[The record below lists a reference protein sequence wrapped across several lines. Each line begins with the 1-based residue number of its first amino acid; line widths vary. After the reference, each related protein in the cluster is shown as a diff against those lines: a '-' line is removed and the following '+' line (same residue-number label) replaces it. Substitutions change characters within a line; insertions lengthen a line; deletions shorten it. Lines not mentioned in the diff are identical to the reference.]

1 MDDIEVPQYFI
12 CPISLQIMKDPV
24 TAITG
29 ITYDRENI
37 EHWVFQEEN
46 NLCPVTKQPMPQD
59 SDLTPNHTLRRLI
72 QSWCTE
78 KALDRIPTPKPPL
91 NKRFSRSST
100 KEIESVWLK
109 LVWLRPCGYLFTSC
123 HKRGETMGLEEALSI
138 MCLVRGLSTETKLLL
153 SENDQIID
161 SLMWVLG
168 RDIGNHNTVKS
179 HAMLVLKGIIGK
191 ASSNVLER
199 LKPEFFERIVGALRE
214 GISHQGANSALQ
226 IMLDT
231 CPWGRNRIMM
241 TESGAVFELV
251 ELELGSPEQKTSE
264 LILGILF
271 HLCSCA
277 DGRERFLSHSA
288 SVALITKRLLMV
300 SPAAD
305 DRAMLIISLICK
317 FSGTPFVI
325 QEMLRVGTFAKL
337 CVVLQGDCATYL
349 KDKAKEILREH
360 SNVWKNSPCIEVNA
374 LNLLSRTLNE
384 MRVHMPF
391 DFFTGT
397 VRESVCTPQTDC
409 FYFESDRE
417 GRASYRV
424 LFETSRMSS
433 RRISLSCHCIGKF
446 PVDLVPSTAPIS
458 VPPYSGEA
466 LDFWGLSS
474 SDLCLRFTE
483 FTGRVLYPS
492 SARMMSFT
500 SFTILDL
507 LCIPV
512 AIECIKISDVQF

>member
-91 NKRFSRSST
+91 NKVHVLSLIRDLWLPKLQLKTLR
-100 KEIESVWLK
+100 KLEILAVEHERNRKCMVEAG
-109 LVWLRPCGYLFTSC
+109 LVKAMGLFVTSC

-138 MCLVRGLSTETKLLL
+138 MCLVRGPSTDTKLLL

-161 SLMWVLG
+161 SLTWVLG
-168 RDIGNHNTVKS
+168 RDIDNHNTVKS

-199 LKPEFFERIVGALRE
+199 LKPKFFDRIVGALRE
-214 GISHQGANSALQ
+214 GISHQGANAALQ

-241 TESGAVFELV
+241 AESGAVFELV

-277 DGRERFLSHSA
+277 DGRARFLSHSA

-374 LNLLSRTLNE
+374 LNLLSRYI
-384 MRVHMPF
+384 R
-391 DFFTGT
+391 
-397 VRESVCTPQTDC
+397 
-409 FYFESDRE
+409 
-417 GRASYRV
+417 
-424 LFETSRMSS
+424 
-433 RRISLSCHCIGKF
+433 
-446 PVDLVPSTAPIS
+446 
-458 VPPYSGEA
+458 
-466 LDFWGLSS
+466 
-474 SDLCLRFTE
+474 
-483 FTGRVLYPS
+483 
-492 SARMMSFT
+492 
-500 SFTILDL
+500 
-507 LCIPV
+507 
-512 AIECIKISDVQF
+512 